1 MTDIDDR
8 RAFFATAAKGTEG
21 ALRDELRELR
31 LPAVKAERG
40 GVRFGGTLLDAYRA
54 CIGSRIAVRVL
65 QEVGRFPCVDGD
77 ALYEGVR
84 EAYRWDEVLDVRR
97 TLAVTAALKSS
108 QLTHSAFVAQRTKDA
123 IVDQLREKLGARP
136 DVDKSDPDVAVFV
149 HLVKDEAAIYLD
161 VSGESLHRRGWR
173 AKAREAPLKETLA
186 ASILRLA
193 GWDRTRPLADP
204 MCGSGTLA
212 IEGAQWARRIP
223 PGLSRECFGGERW
236 ASHDA
241 TCASELDTLRQDLRS
256 RIRPA
261 SEAPDV
267 LAADIDPRAVAQTK
281 ENARLAGVP
290 EIHVVEQDIAAL
302 GPAEPAGHV
311 VVNPPYGVRLAI
323 GEALVERMAY
333 VFRTLPG
340 HRISVICADDS
351 LVRALKPLRPSQE
364 HALWNGDLECRL
376 FSWDI
381 AG

>member
-1 MTDIDDR
+1 MADTDDR

-40 GVRFGGTLLDAYRA
+40 GVRFGGTLRDAYRA
-54 CIGSRIAVRVL
+54 CLGSRIAVRVL
-65 QEVGRFPCVDGD
+65 QEVARFRCTDGD
-77 ALYEGVR
+77 TLYEGVR

-97 TLAVTAALKSS
+97 TLAVTCALKNS

-123 IVDQLREKLGARP
+123 IVDQLRDTFGARP

-149 HLVKDEAAIYLD
+149 HLVKDEATVYLD
-161 VSGESLHRRGWR
+161 VSGDSLHRRGWR
-173 AKAREAPLKETLA
+173 AKGRDAPLKETLA

-193 GWDRTRPLADP
+193 GWDRVRPLADP

-212 IEGAQWARRIP
+212 IEGAQWARRIA
-223 PGLSRECFGGERW
+223 PGLARECFGAERW

-241 TCASELDTLRQDLRS
+241 TQANVIDALREDFRACIL
-256 RIRPA
+256 PA
-261 SEAPDV
+261 SESPDV
-267 LAADIDPRAVAQTK
+267 LATDLDARAVAQTK

-290 EIHVVEQDIAAL
+290 EIQVMQQDIAEL

-311 VVNPPYGVRLAI
+311 IVNPPYGIRLAA
-323 GEALVERMAY
+323 GDALIERMAY
-333 VFRTLPG
+333 AFRTLPG
-340 HRISVICADDS
+340 HRISAICADDA
-351 LVRALKPLRPSQE
+351 LVRGLKPLKPSQE

-381 AG
+381 A

>member
-1 MTDIDDR
+1 MADIDDR

-21 ALRDELRELR
+21 ALRDELRELH

-65 QEVGRFPCVDGD
+65 REVGRFGCTDGD
-77 ALYEGVR
+77 QLYEGVR
-84 EAYRWDEVLDVRR
+84 EAYRWDEVLDVNR

-123 IVDQLREKLGARP
+123 IVDQLRETFGARP
-136 DVDKSDPDVAVFV
+136 DVDRSDPDVAIFV
-149 HLVKDEAAIYLD
+149 HVVKDEAAVYLD
-161 VSGESLHRRGWR
+161 VSGASLHRRGWR
-173 AKAREAPLKETLA
+173 AKGREAPLKETLA

-193 GWDRTRPLADP
+193 GWDRARPLADP

-212 IEGAQWARRIP
+212 IEGAQWARRIA
-223 PGLSRECFGGERW
+223 PGLARECFGGERW
-236 ASHDA
+236 VSHDPTQA
-241 TCASELDTLRQDLRS
+241 NELDALREDFRA

-261 SEAPDV
+261 RDAPDV
-267 LAADIDPRAVAQTK
+267 LASDIDPRAVAQTR

-290 EIHVVEQDIAAL
+290 EVHVVEQDIAEL
-302 GPAEPAGHV
+302 GPAEPAGQV
-311 VVNPPYGVRLAI
+311 VINPPYGVRLEV
-323 GEALVERMAY
+323 GDALIERMANAL
-333 VFRTLPG
+333 RTLPG
-340 HRISVICADDS
+340 HRVSAICADDA
-351 LVRALKPLRPSQE
+351 LARALRPLRPSQE

-381 AG
+381 D

>member
-1 MTDIDDR
+1 MADIDDR

-40 GVRFGGTLLDAYRA
+40 GVRFGGTLLEAYRA
-54 CIGSRIAVRVL
+54 CLGSRIAVRVL

-84 EAYRWDEVLDVRR
+84 AAYRWDEVLDVRR
-97 TLAVTAALKSS
+97 TLAVTSALKSS

-123 IVDQLREKLGARP
+123 IVDQLRETLGARP

-149 HLVKDEAAIYLD
+149 HLVKDEATLYLD
-161 VSGESLHRRGWR
+161 VSGDSLHRRGWR
-173 AKAREAPLKETLA
+173 AKGRDAPLKETLA
-186 ASILRLA
+186 AAILRLA
-193 GWDRTRPLADP
+193 GWDRARPLADP

-212 IEGAQWARRIP
+212 IEAAQWARRIP
-223 PGLSRECFGGERW
+223 PGLARPSFGGERW
-236 ASHDA
+236 ASHGPTQA
-241 TCASELDTLRQDLRS
+241 IELGELREELRA

-267 LAADIDPRAVAQTK
+267 LAADLDPRAVAQTK

-302 GPAEPAGHV
+302 GPAEPPGQV
-311 VVNPPYGVRLAI
+311 VVNPPYGVRLAAGDTLI
-323 GEALVERMAY
+323 ERMAY
-333 VFRTLPG
+333 AFSTLPG
-340 HRISVICADDS
+340 HRVSAICADDA
-351 LVRALKPLRPSQE
+351 LARAMRPLPPSQE

-381 AG
+381 A